1 MPTSDKNTAEV
12 MSRDDA
18 LEALGR
24 NKMMRHLID
33 ALDDEKDIGHYGR
46 FTFASIARHFMHP
59 DDLAKYL
66 ARDKDEALDDA
77 KALVHQVN
85 DADYSPPG
93 PAKIRKWN
101 EEQDFPILPPE
112 HQTSDDAN
120 VYQDL
125 DFPEDVYEKINAYH
139 REQALAGE

>member
-1 MPTSDKNTAEV
+1 MPTDDKNTATT

-33 ALDDEKDIGHYGR
+33 ALAEGQDIGHYGR
-46 FTFASIARHFMHP
+46 FTFASIARHFMEP

-66 ARDKDEALDDA
+66 AKDKDEALADA

-93 PAKIRKWN
+93 PSKIRKWD
-101 EEQDFPILPPE
+101 EEQPFAILPPE

-125 DFPEDVYEKINAYH
+125 DFPDHVYEKINAYH
-139 REQALAGE
+139 REQAEAA